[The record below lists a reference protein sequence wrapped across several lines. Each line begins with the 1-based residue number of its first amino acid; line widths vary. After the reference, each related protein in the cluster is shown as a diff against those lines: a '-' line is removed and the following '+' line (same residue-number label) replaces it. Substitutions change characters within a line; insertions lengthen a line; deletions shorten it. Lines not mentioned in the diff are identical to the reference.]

1 MDTPKTRRREGR
13 HDQPRKSDSR
23 KIIGRLTY
31 NPLKH
36 KQKFTRGLRE
46 KLQKKPINQETNI
59 IPSTKIKF
67 GSFNV
72 NGGLQI
78 LWLFLALLGKRKLL
92 SHSAQT
98 SGYSDAKSGFFLSI
112 SITSFSM
119 ALIKSSIFLRVI
131 LLGGFPSI
139 S

>member
-72 NGGLQI
+72 NGLDVEGAWAVEQ
-78 LWLFLALLGKRKLL
+78 LLKRK
-92 SHSAQT
+92 
-98 SGYSDAKSGFFLSI
+98 GFDVS
-112 SITSFSM
+112 
-119 ALIKSSIFLRVI
+119 LI
-131 LLGGFPSI
+131 
-139 S
+139 